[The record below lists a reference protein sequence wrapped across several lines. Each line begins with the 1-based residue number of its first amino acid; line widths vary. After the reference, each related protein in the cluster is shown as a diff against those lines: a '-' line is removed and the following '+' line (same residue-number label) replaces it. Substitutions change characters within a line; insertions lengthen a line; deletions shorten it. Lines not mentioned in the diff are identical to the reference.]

1 VTRQVFR
8 YLAAT
13 GVLMLVGCGLVGC
26 RSGTVEKAR
35 DSSVSNLKA
44 ISKAYIAATHKLER
58 PPRNLE
64 ELAPFLKQF
73 GEPAEIIRSPHDGQ
87 DYTILF
93 GVDYRSARDQG
104 NAFVVL
110 AYEKEGTGGL
120 RYVGGF
126 RKIKRMTAEEF
137 RGALFPP
144 GHAPP
149 G

>member
-1 VTRQVFR
+1 
-8 YLAAT
+8 
-13 GVLMLVGCGLVGC
+13 VGCG
-26 RSGTVEKAR
+26 SGTVEKKR
-35 DSSVSNLKA
+35 DPSVSNLKA
-44 ISKAYIAATHKLER
+44 ISQAYIDATMKLDR

-64 ELAPFLKQF
+64 ELAQYLKKF
-73 GEPAEIIRSPHDGQ
+73 GEPAEIVRSPHDGQ

-120 RYVGGF
+120 RYVSGF
-126 RKIKRMTAEEF
+126 RKIKRMTADEF

-144 GHAPP
+144 GHTPP